1 MRKYFYLLIL
11 LAAFINSAYADID
24 SDKNSNAML
33 FVSLGM
39 PKLALRQ
46 YVIQSKLYHIPLVLR
61 GLLENSY
68 PKTAKTIFDIL
79 HPKNSNVI
87 KGGFE
92 IDPLYFRKYH
102 ITTVPALV
110 INNQNNYTVV
120 YGNIPI
126 QNLLQTI
133 ATKSQDADL
142 KNQARQYLE
151 NKHA

>member
-1 MRKYFYLLIL
+1 MLVVFLFLT
-11 LAAFINSAYADID
+11 LANNCYAQ
-24 SDKNSNAML
+24 NSNAML

-102 ITTVPALV
+102 ISTVPALV

-151 NKHA
+151 NNHA